1 MNSVSMSVAEL
12 KAALSLASVFFLRML
27 PLFMVLPVLSLSENT
42 YMYATPQLLGLA
54 LGIYG
59 LTQASLQI
67 PFGMLSDRWGRK
79 PIIVLG
85 LIIFGIGSLIAATAD
100 SVHGLLIGRALQ
112 GAGAVAAALM
122 ALAADL
128 TRKECRTKAMA
139 CIGISIGAAFSIA
152 FILGPILYAYIGIK
166 GLFYLSACLS
176 ILAIIT
182 LLTIVPTPT
191 KKVQNANPPNL
202 RDIKS
207 VLVNTSLVKLDI
219 SIFSSHLILMANF
232 VAIPITLRDSMQ
244 LATISHWQVYLT
256 AIFASLFIMVPFI
269 MFGERLK
276 KENLFLILSILLIM
290 LSQIGLALF
299 GLSLNFI
306 IIFLILFIL
315 SPITYLYVSI
325 TQTDKRTDYPGKEI
339 AQMVQKSWDKK
350 FDSKI
355 TYVSGDEWVAGN
367 LSYHLKSRPIWV
379 GVSVEVKSKDKL
391 SIVDVYENSI
401 SEAVSKI
408 GYFKVYGE

>member
-1 MNSVSMSVAEL
+1 MNSVSMSAAEL

-27 PLFMVLPVLSLSENT
+27 PLFMILPVLSLSENT

-152 FILGPILYAYIGIK
+152 FILGPLLYAYIGIK

-182 LLTIVPTPT
+182 LLTIVPSPT
-191 KKVQNANPPNL
+191 KKVRNVNPPNL

-207 VLVNTSLVKLDI
+207 VLVNTSLIKLDI

-244 LATISHWQVYLT
+244 LPAISHWQVYLT

-306 IIFLILFIL
+306 IIFLILFFGAFNYLEALLPSKVSKTTQKNTKGTALGVYSTSQFIGIFIGGLAGGFFYQQFGLISVHLFCLFITFLWLLLIL
-315 SPITYLYVSI
+315 FFSKNENL
-325 TQTDKRTDYPGKEI
+325 GKNEL
-339 AQMVQKSWDKK
+339 
-350 FDSKI
+350 
-355 TYVSGDEWVAGN
+355 E
-367 LSYHLKSRPIWV
+367 
-379 GVSVEVKSKDKL
+379 E
-391 SIVDVYENSI
+391 
-401 SEAVSKI
+401 EAV
-408 GYFKVYGE
+408 

>member
-1 MNSVSMSVAEL
+1 MNSVSMSAAEL

-27 PLFMVLPVLSLSENT
+27 PLFMILPVLSLSENT

-182 LLTIVPTPT
+182 LLTIVPNPT
-191 KKVQNANPPNL
+191 KKVQNVNPPNL

-244 LATISHWQVYLT
+244 LPTISHWQVYLT

-306 IIFLILFIL
+306 IIFLVLFFGAFNYLEALLPSKVSKTTQKNTKGTALGVYSTSQFIGIFIGGLAGGFFYQQFGLISVHLFCLFITFL
-315 SPITYLYVSI
+315 WLLLMLFFSKNENL
-325 TQTDKRTDYPGKEI
+325 GKNEL
-339 AQMVQKSWDKK
+339 
-350 FDSKI
+350 
-355 TYVSGDEWVAGN
+355 E
-367 LSYHLKSRPIWV
+367 
-379 GVSVEVKSKDKL
+379 E
-391 SIVDVYENSI
+391 
-401 SEAVSKI
+401 EAV
-408 GYFKVYGE
+408 

>member
-1 MNSVSMSVAEL
+1 MSAAEL

-27 PLFMVLPVLSLSENT
+27 PLFMILPVLSLSENT

-191 KKVQNANPPNL
+191 KKVRNANPPNL

-207 VLVNTSLVKLDI
+207 VLVNTSLIKLDI

-244 LATISHWQVYLT
+244 LPTISHWQVYLT

-306 IIFLILFIL
+306 IIFLILFFGAFNYLEALLPSKVSKTTQKNTKGTALGVYSTSQFIGIFIGGL
-315 SPITYLYVSI
+315 AGGFFYQQFGLISVHLFCLFITFLWLLLMLFFS
-325 TQTDKRTDYPGKEI
+325 KNENLGKNEL
-339 AQMVQKSWDKK
+339 
-350 FDSKI
+350 
-355 TYVSGDEWVAGN
+355 E
-367 LSYHLKSRPIWV
+367 
-379 GVSVEVKSKDKL
+379 E
-391 SIVDVYENSI
+391 
-401 SEAVSKI
+401 EAV
-408 GYFKVYGE
+408 

>member
-1 MNSVSMSVAEL
+1 MNSVSMSAAEL

-27 PLFMVLPVLSLSENT
+27 PLFMILPVLSLSENT

-182 LLTIVPTPT
+182 LLTIVPSPT
-191 KKVQNANPPNL
+191 KKVRNVNPPNL

-244 LATISHWQVYLT
+244 LPTISHWQVYLT

-306 IIFLILFIL
+306 IIFLVLFFGAFNYLEALLPSKVSKTTQKNTKGTALGVYSTSQFIGIFIGGLAGGFFYQQFGLISVHLFCLFITFL
-315 SPITYLYVSI
+315 WLLLMLFFSKNENL
-325 TQTDKRTDYPGKEI
+325 GKNEL
-339 AQMVQKSWDKK
+339 
-350 FDSKI
+350 
-355 TYVSGDEWVAGN
+355 E
-367 LSYHLKSRPIWV
+367 
-379 GVSVEVKSKDKL
+379 E
-391 SIVDVYENSI
+391 
-401 SEAVSKI
+401 EAV
-408 GYFKVYGE
+408 

>member
-1 MNSVSMSVAEL
+1 MNSVSMSAAEL

-27 PLFMVLPVLSLSENT
+27 PLFMILPVLSLSENT

-139 CIGISIGAAFSIA
+139 YIGISIGAAFSIA

-182 LLTIVPTPT
+182 LLTIVPSPT
-191 KKVQNANPPNL
+191 KKVRNVNPPNL

-207 VLVNTSLVKLDI
+207 VLVNTSLIKLDI

-244 LATISHWQVYLT
+244 LPTISHWQVYLT
-256 AIFASLFIMVPFI
+256 AIFISLFIMVPFI
-269 MFGERLK
+269 MFGEQLK

-290 LSQIGLALF
+290 LSQTGLALF

-306 IIFLILFIL
+306 IIFLVLFFGAFNYLEALLPSKVSKTTQKNTKGTALGVYSTSQFIGIFIGGLAGGFFYQQFGLISVHLFCLFITFL
-315 SPITYLYVSI
+315 WLLLMLFFSKNENL
-325 TQTDKRTDYPGKEI
+325 GKNEL
-339 AQMVQKSWDKK
+339 
-350 FDSKI
+350 
-355 TYVSGDEWVAGN
+355 E
-367 LSYHLKSRPIWV
+367 
-379 GVSVEVKSKDKL
+379 E
-391 SIVDVYENSI
+391 
-401 SEAVSKI
+401 EAV
-408 GYFKVYGE
+408 

>member
-1 MNSVSMSVAEL
+1 MSAAEL

-27 PLFMVLPVLSLSENT
+27 PLFMILPVLSLSENT

-182 LLTIVPTPT
+182 LLTIVPSPT
-191 KKVQNANPPNL
+191 KKVRNVNPPNL

-244 LATISHWQVYLT
+244 LPTISHWQVYLT

-306 IIFLILFIL
+306 IIFLVLFFGAFNYLEALLPSKVSKTTQKNTKGTALGVYSTSQFIGIFIGGLAGGFFYQQFGLISVHLFCLFITFL
-315 SPITYLYVSI
+315 WLLLMLFFSKNENL
-325 TQTDKRTDYPGKEI
+325 GKNEL
-339 AQMVQKSWDKK
+339 
-350 FDSKI
+350 
-355 TYVSGDEWVAGN
+355 E
-367 LSYHLKSRPIWV
+367 
-379 GVSVEVKSKDKL
+379 E
-391 SIVDVYENSI
+391 
-401 SEAVSKI
+401 EAV
-408 GYFKVYGE
+408 

>member
-1 MNSVSMSVAEL
+1 MSAAEL

-27 PLFMVLPVLSLSENT
+27 PLFMILPVLSLSENT

-191 KKVQNANPPNL
+191 KKVRNVNPPNL

-306 IIFLILFIL
+306 IIFLVLFFGAFNYLEALLPSKVSKTTQKNTKGTALGVYSTSQFIGIFIGGLAGGFFYQQFGLISVHLFCLFITFL
-315 SPITYLYVSI
+315 WLLLMLFFSKNENL
-325 TQTDKRTDYPGKEI
+325 GKNEL
-339 AQMVQKSWDKK
+339 
-350 FDSKI
+350 
-355 TYVSGDEWVAGN
+355 E
-367 LSYHLKSRPIWV
+367 
-379 GVSVEVKSKDKL
+379 E
-391 SIVDVYENSI
+391 
-401 SEAVSKI
+401 EAV
-408 GYFKVYGE
+408 

>member
-1 MNSVSMSVAEL
+1 MNSVSMSAAEL

-27 PLFMVLPVLSLSENT
+27 PLFMILPVLSLSENT

-100 SVHGLLIGRALQ
+100 SVNGLLIGRALQ

-139 CIGISIGAAFSIA
+139 YIGISIGAAFSIA

-182 LLTIVPTPT
+182 LLTIVPSPT
-191 KKVQNANPPNL
+191 KKVRNVNPPNL

-306 IIFLILFIL
+306 IIFLVLFFGAFNYLEALLPSKVSKTTQKNTKGTALGVYSTSQFIGIFIGGLAGGFFYQQFGLISVHLFCLFITFL
-315 SPITYLYVSI
+315 WLLLMLFFSKNENL
-325 TQTDKRTDYPGKEI
+325 GKNEL
-339 AQMVQKSWDKK
+339 
-350 FDSKI
+350 
-355 TYVSGDEWVAGN
+355 E
-367 LSYHLKSRPIWV
+367 
-379 GVSVEVKSKDKL
+379 E
-391 SIVDVYENSI
+391 
-401 SEAVSKI
+401 EAV
-408 GYFKVYGE
+408 

>member
-1 MNSVSMSVAEL
+1 MNSVSMSAAEL

-27 PLFMVLPVLSLSENT
+27 PLFMILPVLSLSENT

-182 LLTIVPTPT
+182 LLTIVPSPT
-191 KKVQNANPPNL
+191 KKVRNVNPPNL

-306 IIFLILFIL
+306 IIFLVLFFGAFNYLEALLPSKVSKTTQKNTKGTALGVYSTSQFIGIFIGGLAGGFFYQQFGLISVHLFCLFITFL
-315 SPITYLYVSI
+315 WLLLMLFFSKNENL
-325 TQTDKRTDYPGKEI
+325 GKNEL
-339 AQMVQKSWDKK
+339 
-350 FDSKI
+350 
-355 TYVSGDEWVAGN
+355 E
-367 LSYHLKSRPIWV
+367 
-379 GVSVEVKSKDKL
+379 E
-391 SIVDVYENSI
+391 
-401 SEAVSKI
+401 EAV
-408 GYFKVYGE
+408 

>member
-12 KAALSLASVFFLRML
+12 KAALSLALVFFLRML
-27 PLFMVLPVLSLSENT
+27 PLFMILPVLSLSENT

-100 SVHGLLIGRALQ
+100 SVHGLLVGRALQ
-112 GAGAVAAALM
+112 GAGAVAAAIM

-182 LLTIVPTPT
+182 LLTIVPSPI
-191 KKVQNANPPNL
+191 KKVRNVNPPNL
-202 RDIKS
+202 REIKS
-207 VLVNTSLVKLDI
+207 VLVNTSLIKLDM

-244 LATISHWQVYLT
+244 LPTISHWQVYLT

-306 IIFLILFIL
+306 IIFLILFFGAFNYLEALLPSKVSKTTQKNTKGTALGVYSTSQFIGIFIGGL
-315 SPITYLYVSI
+315 AGGFFYQQFGLISVHLFCLFITLLWLLL
-325 TQTDKRTDYPGKEI
+325 
-339 AQMVQKSWDKK
+339 ML
-350 FDSKI
+350 FFSKN
-355 TYVSGDEWVAGN
+355 EN
-367 LSYHLKSRPIWV
+367 LSKNEL
-379 GVSVEVKSKDKL
+379 E
-391 SIVDVYENSI
+391 E
-401 SEAVSKI
+401 EAV
-408 GYFKVYGE
+408 

>member
-1 MNSVSMSVAEL
+1 MNSVSMSAAEL

-27 PLFMVLPVLSLSENT
+27 PLFMVLPVLSLSKNT
-42 YMYATPQLLGLA
+42 YMHATPQLLGLA

-128 TRKECRTKAMA
+128 TRKEFRTKAMA
-139 CIGISIGAAFSIA
+139 CIGVSIGAAFSIA

-166 GLFYLSACLS
+166 GLFYLSVCLS

-182 LLTIVPTPT
+182 LLTIVPSPP
-191 KKVQNANPPNL
+191 KKVQNVNPPNL

-207 VLVNTSLVKLDI
+207 VLVNTSLIKLDI

-256 AIFASLFIMVPFI
+256 AIFISLFIMVPFI

-299 GLSLNFI
+299 GLSLNLI
-306 IIFLILFIL
+306 IIFLVLFFGAFNYLEALLPSKVSKTTQKNTKGTALGVYSTSQFIGIFIGGLAGGFFYQQFSLTSVHLFCLFITFLWLLLILFFSKNENL
-315 SPITYLYVSI
+315 
-325 TQTDKRTDYPGKEI
+325 GKNEL
-339 AQMVQKSWDKK
+339 
-350 FDSKI
+350 
-355 TYVSGDEWVAGN
+355 E
-367 LSYHLKSRPIWV
+367 
-379 GVSVEVKSKDKL
+379 E
-391 SIVDVYENSI
+391 
-401 SEAVSKI
+401 EAV
-408 GYFKVYGE
+408 